1 MIWTP
6 QKLKELKEKGYKIRI
21 YDYDPRFKDHTIE
34 ELQELENN
42 QDKESESDSQDK
54 SE

>member
-6 QKLKELKEKGYKIRI
+6 QQLKELKEKGYKIRI

-34 ELQELENN
+34 ELQELDNKKDTEP
-42 QDKESESDSQDK
+42 SQQNEK
-54 SE
+54 